1 MDLQSVHAV
10 LAMVSAGLG
19 VSVIPRPDDRMS
31 IAYPV
36 KTYELGAQ
44 APSLR
49 ISLVSRK
56 TDAISRSVQALHEA
70 IESVIQNDRLGFH
83 K

>member
-1 MDLQSVHAV
+1 
-10 LAMVSAGLG
+10 
-19 VSVIPRPDDRMS
+19 MS
-31 IAYPV
+31 LAYPV

-44 APSLR
+44 APSLC
-49 ISLVSRK
+49 IALVSRK
-56 TDAISRSVQALHEA
+56 TDATSRSVQALHEA